1 MGDWIQEGEW
11 SIEYLSFQ
19 KMTQTRVNLVTASSS
34 AHAKSHAKEYSFNID
49 WKDFENIVSLE
60 MVDKIKLKIEPH
72 VEP

>member
-1 MGDWIQEGEW
+1 
-11 SIEYLSFQ
+11 
-19 KMTQTRVNLVTASSS
+19 MTQTRVNLVTASSS